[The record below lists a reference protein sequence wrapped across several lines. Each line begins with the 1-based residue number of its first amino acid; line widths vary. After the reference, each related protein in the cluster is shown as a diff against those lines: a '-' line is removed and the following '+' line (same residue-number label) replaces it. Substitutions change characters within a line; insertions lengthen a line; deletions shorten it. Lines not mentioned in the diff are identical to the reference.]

1 MGNKYANAPCV
12 PACLTY
18 DVQMKIVI
26 DQIYIDFQ
34 IELYRSNVF
43 QKCSYIFKNFITLY
57 NFFFKIY
64 IILQLLLLNQ

>member
-1 MGNKYANAPCV
+1 MGNKYPNAPSL

-43 QKCSYIFKNFITLY
+43 QKCSYIFTSFITLY
-57 NFFFKIY
+57 NFFLKIY
-64 IILQLLLLNQ
+64 IFLQLLYLNQ

>member
-1 MGNKYANAPCV
+1 MGNKHPNV
-12 PACLTY
+12 PSLPFCLTY

-43 QKCSYIFKNFITLY
+43 QKCSYIFTDFSIVSSK
-57 NFFFKIY
+57 
-64 IILQLLLLNQ
+64 LNLFTAIVSKAI